1 MISNKY
7 LCLLVYIQTN
17 NILALIFSLLSCSM
31 NSSKSKKNDKI
42 NNVQFNILKK
52 SGVKINQ

>member
-1 MISNKY
+1 MFLSVFKKI
-7 LCLLVYIQTN
+7 IF
-17 NILALIFSLLSCSM
+17 LALIFSLLSCNM
-31 NSSKSKKNDKI
+31 NASKSKKNDKI

>member
-1 MISNKY
+1 MIRM
-7 LCLLVYIQTN
+7 N
-17 NILALIFSLLSCSM
+17 NVFISTYKQIIFLALIFSLLSCST

>member
-1 MISNKY
+1 MFIRA
-7 LCLLVYIQTN
+7 YIKL
-17 NILALIFSLLSCSM
+17 IFLALIFSLLSCSM

-52 SGVKINQ
+52 SGVKIIQ

>member
-1 MISNKY
+1 MLINAYKEI
-7 LCLLVYIQTN
+7 LF
-17 NILALIFSLLSCSM
+17 LALIFSLLSCSM

>member
-1 MISNKY
+1 MIISSLKRIIF
-7 LCLLVYIQTN
+7 LT
-17 NILALIFSLLSCSM
+17 LIFSLLSCSM
-31 NSSKSKKNDKI
+31 SSSKSKKNDKI

>member
-1 MISNKY
+1 MFISEYKQ
-7 LCLLVYIQTN
+7 II
-17 NILALIFSLLSCSM
+17 ILALIFSLLSCSM
-31 NSSKSKKNDKI
+31 NTSKSKKNDKI